1 MPRDWH
7 ERISEERDVQVP
19 DGGSQWPARLRTGVW
34 LRPKTTAIVPALAW
48 TEVRR
53 RNVRRARGEKE
64 GEAMV
69 GIELGGFEAGLLRRF
84 LSGRDGT
91 RVVMEEEDLWEEN
104 DGGWRIFNMN
114 V

>member
-69 GIELGGFEAGLLRRF
+69 GIELGGFEAGVKF
-84 LSGRDGT
+84 FIVDGWSAAPSIFEWKGWNQGGNGGGRPLG
-91 RVVMEEEDLWEEN
+91 RE
-104 DGGWRIFNMN
+104 
-114 V
+114 